1 MGVVDELKAQ
11 AREIERELDL
21 KLEELEKISMS
32 IDPECFEVASEKN
45 PEGVLQSSI
54 ERLITQLKYTAE
66 QMLKTSESQLEKS
79 MSNTYLQS
87 HKTSLNR
94 SLTVKKSI
102 ENKRWQQKLFGQQ
115 FLNTDTSRLNLLIR
129 EEKTLDESLQIS
141 KTILATA
148 HEVNVSLAYQ
158 SQKLN
163 STSDKIVKF
172 AEIMPGI
179 GYLIKRISAR
189 QKFNVVILGLAVSVC
204 ICFIIYRIL

>member
-1 MGVVDELKAQ
+1 MGIVDELKAQ

-45 PEGVLQSSI
+45 PEGLLQSSI
-54 ERLITQLKYTAE
+54 DRLLNQLKYTAE

-87 HKTSLNR
+87 HKASINR
-94 SLTVKKSI
+94 SATVKKSI

-115 FLNTDTSRLNLLIR
+115 FLNTDTSRINLLLR

-189 QKFNVVILGLAVSVC
+189 QKFNVIILGLAVSIC
-204 ICFIIYRIL
+204 ICFIIYKIF